1 MILKHRDRELLR
13 FEWTGARGV
22 RVLSVNEAERNFLP
36 IGMFGA
42 VTDESLWKW
51 ISTHMVPRGRKY
63 ILSALRQLGI
73 PSGDIRAIVEFSRG
87 LSLNDV
93 YWIVADDFSGSWRDY
108 NLYDNDFSED
118 IAVLALT
125 GLGVAPEEK
134 QTSSPEFSTNGML
147 RKCWRR
153 VNGKI
158 LLYKGGTEGAI
169 NAGYEMYS
177 EFYAAQIA
185 ARMELDHVDYGL
197 SNYKKVLCSTCPL
210 FTSDKYGYLPAG
222 RVITKDEAL
231 HDLRFAPVFFF
242 DALIFNTDRHMGN
255 FGFRVDNDTNEIVGP
270 APIFDNG
277 YGLFSL
283 ATDRPELPKY
293 HEFDDLRKYLNRVG
307 PALYDRW
314 LDYPEKIT
322 TELLSKLTAL
332 QGFRFKRHKHY
343 NLAEERLS
351 AIEEFIQK
359 RVANILE
366 YGKAA
371 DDLLK
376 LNKTTVG
383 ITPKNTVKESDIKS
397 AKIEKNKNKRHNSV
411 GIKSTNFDS
420 LGYQV
425 IENMKADKYITAAEI
440 ADILQVEQR
449 TVERKIRQLRE
460 NGEIVRVGSRK
471 TGYWQV
477 NDRAGGAA

>member
-1 MILKHRDRELLR
+1 MILKHRNRELLR

-22 RVLSVNEAERNFLP
+22 RVLSVNEAERQFLP
-36 IGMFGA
+36 IDMFGQ

-51 ISTHMVPRGRKY
+51 ISTRTVPRGRKY

-73 PSGDIRAIVEFSRG
+73 PSDDIRAIVEFSRG

-93 YWIVADDFSGSWRDY
+93 YWIVADGFSGSWSDY

-125 GLGVAPEEK
+125 GLGIAPEEK

-153 VNGKI
+153 VNGKV

-169 NAGYEMYS
+169 NAGYEMYA
-177 EFYAAQIA
+177 EYYAAQIA
-185 ARMELDHVDYGL
+185 ARLGLDHVDYGL
-197 SNYKKVLCSTCPL
+197 SRYKKVLCSTCPL

-222 RVITKDEAL
+222 RVVNKEAAL
-231 HDLRFAPVFFF
+231 RDLRFAPVFFF

-255 FGFRVDNDTNEIVGP
+255 FGFRVDNDTNEIIGP

-283 ATDRPELPKY
+283 ATYRPEMPEY

-314 LDYPEKIT
+314 LDYPEKLT

-332 QGFRFKRHKHY
+332 QGFRFRRHKHY
-343 NLAEERLS
+343 NLAEDRLS
-351 AIEEFIQK
+351 IIEEFIQK
-359 RVANILE
+359 RVTDILE
-366 YGKAA
+366 HGKAA
-371 DDLLK
+371 DDLLLLK
-376 LNKTTVG
+376 QPTVG
-383 ITPKNTVKESDIKS
+383 ITSKKS
-397 AKIEKNKNKRHNSV
+397 AIENAEKGLKGCENMNETSVSV
-411 GIKSTNFDS
+411 GIKSTDFDS
-420 LGYQV
+420 LGYQ
-425 IENMKADKYITAAEI
+425 ILENMKADKYITGAEI

-449 TVERKIRQLRE
+449 TIERRIKQLRE
-460 NGEIVRVGSRK
+460 NGEIVRIGSRK
-471 TGYWQV
+471 AGYWQV
-477 NDRAGGAA
+477 NDAGGDER

>member
-1 MILKHRDRELLR
+1 MILRHRDRELLR
-13 FEWTGARGV
+13 FEWIGTRGV
-22 RVLSVNEAERNFLP
+22 RVLSVNDAERKFLP
-36 IGMFGA
+36 IEMAGTA
-42 VTDESLWKW
+42 SDESLWKW
-51 ISTHMVPRGRKY
+51 ISSRTVPRGRKY

-73 PSGDIRAIVEFSRG
+73 PSDDVRAIAEFSRG

-93 YWIVADDFSGSWRDY
+93 YWIVDDGFSGSWRDF
-108 NLYDNDFSED
+108 NLYDNDFSKD

-125 GLGVAPEEK
+125 GLGLAPEEK

-153 VNGKI
+153 VNGKV

-177 EFYAAQIA
+177 EYYAAQIA
-185 ARMELDHVDYGL
+185 ARMGLEHVDYGL
-197 SNYKKVLCSTCPL
+197 ARYKRVLCSTCPL

-222 RVITKDEAL
+222 RLITKGEAL
-231 HDLRFAPVFFF
+231 RDPRFASVFLF

-255 FGFRVDNDTNEIVGP
+255 FGFLVDNDTNEIVGP

-283 ATDRPELPKY
+283 ATYRPDMPQY

-314 LDYPEKIT
+314 LDYPEKLT
-322 TELLSKLTAL
+322 TELLAKLSL
-332 QGFRFKRHKHY
+332 LRGFQFKRHNHY
-343 NLAEERLS
+343 NLEDDRLS
-351 AIEEFIQK
+351 VIEEFVQK

-366 YGKAA
+366 HGKSADKLLLPKGA
-371 DDLLK
+371 LVGKTSQTNDVEGDKNGIVKSDNDDLSSK
-376 LNKTTVG
+376 
-383 ITPKNTVKESDIKS
+383 
-397 AKIEKNKNKRHNSV
+397 SV
-411 GIKSTNFDS
+411 GIKPRNSDS
-420 LGYQV
+420 LGYQ
-425 IENMKADKYITAAEI
+425 ILENMRADKYITAMEI
-440 ADILQVEQR
+440 AEILQVEVR
-449 TVERKIRQLRE
+449 TVERKIRLLRE
-460 NGEIVRVGSRK
+460 SGSLVRVGSRK

-477 NDRAGGAA
+477 KD

>member
-1 MILKHRDRELLR
+1 MILRHRDRELLR

-22 RVLSVNEAERNFLP
+22 RVLSVNDAERKFLP
-36 IGMFGA
+36 IEMAGTA
-42 VTDESLWKW
+42 SDESLWKW
-51 ISTHMVPRGRKY
+51 LTHRTVPRGRKY

-73 PSGDIRAIVEFSRG
+73 LSDDVRAIVEFSRG

-93 YWIVADDFSGSWRDY
+93 YWIVDDGFSGSWRDF

-125 GLGVAPEEK
+125 GLGLAPEEK

-153 VNGKI
+153 VNGKV

-169 NAGYEMYS
+169 NAGFEMYS
-177 EFYAAQIA
+177 EYYAAQIA
-185 ARMELDHVDYGL
+185 ARMGLEHVDYGL
-197 SNYKKVLCSTCPL
+197 SRFKKVLCSTCPL
-210 FTSDKYGYLPAG
+210 FTGDKIGYLPAG
-222 RVITKDEAL
+222 RVITKEEAL
-231 HDLRFAPVFFF
+231 RDQRFAPVFFF

-255 FGFRVDNDTNEIVGP
+255 FGFLVDNDTNEIVGA

-283 ATDRPELPKY
+283 ATYRPDMPEY

-314 LDYPEKIT
+314 LDYPEKLT

-343 NLAEERLS
+343 NLADDRLS
-351 AIEEFIQK
+351 AIEAFIQK
-359 RVANILE
+359 RVGDILE
-366 YGKAA
+366 HGKRA
-371 DDLLK
+371 DHLLMPQVPS
-376 LNKTTVG
+376 VG
-383 ITPKNTVKESDIKS
+383 ITSKNSR
-397 AKIEKNKNKRHNSV
+397 IENAEKYGETDLNIDKGDVSV
-411 GIKSTNFDS
+411 GIKSTNYDS
-420 LGYQV
+420 LEYQ
-425 IENMKADKYITAAEI
+425 ILENMKADKAITAAEI

-449 TVERKIRQLRE
+449 TIERRIKLLRE
-460 NGEIVRVGSRK
+460 RGKVVRIGSRK

-477 NDRAGGAA
+477 KD

>member
-22 RVLSVNEAERNFLP
+22 RVLSVNDAERKFLP
-36 IGMFGA
+36 IDMAGK

-51 ISTHMVPRGRKY
+51 ISARTVPRGRKY
-63 ILSALRQLGI
+63 ILATLRQLGI
-73 PSGDIRAIVEFSRG
+73 PSDDIRAMVEFSRG

-93 YWIVADDFSGSWRDY
+93 YWVVSDSFSGSWRDY

-118 IAVLALT
+118 VAVLALT
-125 GLGVAPEEK
+125 GLGIAPEEK

-153 VNGKI
+153 VDSKV

-169 NAGYEMYS
+169 NAGFETYS

-185 ARMELDHVDYGL
+185 ERMGLPHVDYGL
-197 SNYKKVLCSTCPL
+197 SRFKKVLCSTCPL

-222 RVITKDEAL
+222 RLVGKAAAL
-231 HDLRFAPVFFF
+231 ADPRFAPVFFF

-255 FGFRVDNDTNEIVGP
+255 FGFLVDNDTNEIAGP

-283 ATDRPELPKY
+283 ATYRPDLPQY

-314 LDYPEKIT
+314 LDYPEKLS
-322 TELLSKLTAL
+322 TELLAKLTL
-332 QGFRFKRHKHY
+332 LEGFRFKRHKHY
-343 NLAEERLS
+343 NLPDDRLVAIENFLARRVS
-351 AIEEFIQK
+351 AILDHGK
-359 RVANILE
+359 R
-366 YGKAA
+366 A
-371 DDLLK
+371 DDLLRIR
-376 LNKTTVG
+376 NE
-383 ITPKNTVKESDIKS
+383 P
-397 AKIEKNKNKRHNSV
+397 V
-411 GIKSTNFDS
+411 GIKSKKSGLEVDEIRGGSANNSEKSSNHVGIIPANTDS
-420 LGYQV
+420 LEYQILANV
-425 IENMKADKYITAAEI
+425 RADKAITAAEI
-440 ADILQVEQR
+440 AEILQVELR
-449 TVERKIRQLRE
+449 TVERKIKLLRE
-460 NGEIVRVGSRK
+460 SGRLTRVGSRK

-477 NDRAGGAA
+477 SEGGAE

>member
-22 RVLSVNEAERNFLP
+22 RVLSVNEAERKFLP
-36 IGMFGA
+36 IDMFGQ
-42 VTDESLWKW
+42 VSDESLWKW
-51 ISTHMVPRGRKY
+51 ISTRTVPRGRKY

-73 PSGDIRAIVEFSRG
+73 PSDDIRAIVEFSRG

-93 YWIVADDFSGSWRDY
+93 YWIVADGFPGSWSDY

-125 GLGVAPEEK
+125 GLGIAPEEK

-153 VNGKI
+153 VNGKV

-177 EFYAAQIA
+177 EYYAAQIA
-185 ARMELDHVDYGL
+185 ARLGLDYVDYGL
-197 SNYKKVLCSTCPL
+197 SRYKKVLCSTCPL

-222 RVITKDEAL
+222 RVVNKEAAL
-231 HDLRFAPVFFF
+231 RDLRFAPVFFF

-255 FGFRVDNDTNEIVGP
+255 FGFRVDNDTNEIVGA

-283 ATDRPELPKY
+283 ATYRPEMPEY

-314 LDYPEKIT
+314 LDYPEKLT
-322 TELLSKLTAL
+322 TEFLAKLTAL
-332 QGFRFKRHKHY
+332 QGFRFRRHKHY
-343 NLAEERLS
+343 NLSEDRLS
-351 AIEEFIQK
+351 IIEEFIQK
-359 RVANILE
+359 RVTDILE
-366 YGKAA
+366 HGKAA
-371 DDLLK
+371 DDLLLQK
-376 LNKTTVG
+376 RPAVG
-383 ITPKNTVKESDIKS
+383 ITSRKTVIESG
-397 AKIEKNKNKRHNSV
+397 EKGLKKCEDEDKAHIPV
-411 GIKSTNFDS
+411 GIKSTDFDS
-420 LGYQV
+420 LGYQ
-425 IENMKADKYITAAEI
+425 ILENMRADKYITAAEI

-449 TVERKIRQLRE
+449 TIERRIKQLRE

-477 NDRAGGAA
+477 NDRTGGAA